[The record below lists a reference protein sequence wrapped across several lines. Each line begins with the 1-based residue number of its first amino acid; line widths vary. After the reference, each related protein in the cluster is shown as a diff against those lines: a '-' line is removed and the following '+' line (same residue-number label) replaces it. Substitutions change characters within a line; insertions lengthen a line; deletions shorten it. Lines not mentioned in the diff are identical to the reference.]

1 MWHFLD
7 GYVIIQTEGLCAA
20 RLLRRISESG
30 VRVTNVKRT
39 GEASVQFSI
48 PARRFA
54 SLHALRKGLPVRI
67 RIVKKGGVPFL
78 LLKLRKRPVLW
89 IGTLLLFSGMLIL
102 SKRIWVIRIGET
114 NSVDPKEIRLALS
127 ERGIRP
133 GAYLSGPILITA
145 ANDLSAQVH
154 NAAWIGLDR
163 EGVMLKVNV
172 QEALPE
178 SAKCSNAVPSDV
190 VAEKDGVITSIL
202 VMRGQARVKVGD
214 RVKKGD
220 VLISGHV
227 VYKESGYDTAADGV
241 VKAAVNYGVET
252 ELLQSVTESFETE
265 AEETI
270 RVWKIAG
277 FELLRSRPSFEHYRV
292 TGTETVSASSL
303 LPIVIERASAREIGF
318 RERTLSDEEAE
329 QYSLIR
335 AKEQAYALIP
345 RDAAVINTYGTIRT
359 RKGKR
364 FACVIVT
371 AEETI
376 GKTEE
381 APHDG

>member
-7 GYVIIQTEGLCAA
+7 GYVIIQIEGLCAA
-20 RLLRRISESG
+20 RLLRRITESG
-30 VRVTNVKRT
+30 VRVSDVRRT
-39 GEASVQFSI
+39 GGTSVRLTI
-48 PARRFA
+48 PARRFKT
-54 SLHALRKGLPVRI
+54 LHTLRRGLPVRI
-67 RIVKKGGVPFL
+67 RIVAKRGLPFR
-78 LLKLRKRPVLW
+78 LLKLRTRPVLW
-89 IGTLLLFSGMLIL
+89 LGTVLLFSAMLIL
-102 SKRIWVIRIGET
+102 SKRIWVIRIAET
-114 NSVDPKEIRLALS
+114 NTVDPEEILAALD

-145 ANDLSAQVH
+145 ANDLSAQIRE
-154 NAAWIGLDR
+154 ASWIGLDR

-178 SAKCSNAVPSDV
+178 SAKRPSDV
-190 VAEKDGVITSIL
+190 PCDIVAEKDGVITSIA

-227 VYKESGYDTAADGV
+227 VYKDSGYDTAADGV
-241 VKAAVNYGVET
+241 VKAAVDYCVET
-252 ELLQSVTESFETE
+252 ELMQSVSESFETD
-265 AEETI
+265 AEETV

-277 FELLRSRPSFEHYRV
+277 FELLRSRPSFAHYRV
-292 TGTETVSASSL
+292 TGTETVFASSL
-303 LPIVIERASAREIGF
+303 LPVVIERAAAREIGF
-318 RERTLSDEEAE
+318 RERTLSGEEAE

-335 AKEQAYALIP
+335 AKEQAYALVP
-345 RDAAVINTYGTIRT
+345 RGAAVINTYGTIRT

-364 FACVIVT
+364 FAYVIVT